1 MKIHFVVLLFLVAS
15 HLKKAFTRHYFKIEL
30 LY

>member
-15 HLKKAFTRHYFKIEL
+15 HLKKAFT
-30 LY
+30 